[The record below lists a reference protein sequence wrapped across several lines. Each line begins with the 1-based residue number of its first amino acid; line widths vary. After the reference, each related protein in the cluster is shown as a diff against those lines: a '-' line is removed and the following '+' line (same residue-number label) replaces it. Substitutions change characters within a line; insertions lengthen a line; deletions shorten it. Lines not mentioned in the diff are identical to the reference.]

1 LLPRGPIPFS
11 GDCRQL
17 LEQHRGRLPERVR
30 RVILAFWSEAE
41 ALEQRM
47 REVEKELEGIAGE
60 NPVIRSLMSILPVC
74 GGISW

>member
-1 LLPRGPIPFS
+1 
-11 GDCRQL
+11 
-17 LEQHRGRLPERVR
+17 
-30 RVILAFWSEAE
+30 VILAFWSEAE